1 MESNLSDSPL
11 SQMATQWSLVQ
22 MAHRDQAPEAKAARR
37 ELLDRYGGA
46 ARRYLLGA
54 VRDPDAAEEL
64 FQEFAVRLM
73 QGDLRGADK
82 DRGRFR
88 HYVKAVLSHLTA
100 DHFRQRQRKPQE
112 LPADVPDAEAP
123 ADRENDL
130 DAGFLNSWREE
141 LLARAWQALADDN
154 PNVYFPFTAF
164 LGKARLL
171 DQTGHSDEGFR
182 MLDSALDESR
192 RKSLKV
198 REART
203 LTVLGQLAASAGR
216 NEEAIASLTSAADV
230 AQSAGLGL
238 IEAEASGALAPLLRG
253 SSRHEAM

>member
-22 MAHRDQAPEAKAARR
+22 KAHRDQAPAAKAARR

-73 QGDLRGADK
+73 QGDLHGADK

-123 ADRENDL
+123 ADRQNDL
-130 DAGFLNSWREE
+130 DAGFINSWREE
-141 LLARAWQALADDN
+141 LLARAWQALAELEKKNGQPYYAALRFRADHPEESSATMAEALSEQVGRPLTVVNMRQILHRAREFFAEHLLAEVAASLSEAKTETIEDE
-154 PNVYFPFTAF
+154 
-164 LGKARLL
+164 LLELRLL
-171 DQTGHSDEGFR
+171 DYCR
-182 MLDSALDESR
+182 SAISKHATR
-192 RKSLKV
+192 
-198 REART
+198 
-203 LTVLGQLAASAGR
+203 
-216 NEEAIASLTSAADV
+216 
-230 AQSAGLGL
+230 
-238 IEAEASGALAPLLRG
+238 
-253 SSRHEAM
+253 